1 MAHVQ
6 TILFFATLDYRDAHA
21 IMCHCCVLFLQG
33 LTIIWIWALYSRK
46 TYGTVSQFL
55 LMITHN
61 FLSVISNLSIAGQN
75 NQQPMLV
82 VKPCSEL
89 LNDCWIGGCVGRKS
103 STLCR
108 ICVRVQD
115 VSALSGYNFLL
126 PMRIGNTYRQCK
138 SIMQIANKYRCGNSA
153 LLKFC
158 TIFRCYLLL
167 CFERLCRI

>member
-1 MAHVQ
+1 M
-6 TILFFATLDYRDAHA
+6 TIIDGWFENGTYTGDP
-21 IMCHCCVLFLQG
+21 VLFKTGLSQCTRRYVPFLAPFLHG

-61 FLSVISNLSIAGQN
+61 FLSVIAKFSTAGQN
-75 NQQPMLV
+75 NQQPMSVL
-82 VKPCSEL
+82 KPLAEL

-126 PMRIGNTYRQCK
+126 PMRIDNAYRQYI
-138 SIMQIANKYRCGNSA
+138 SVMQIANANSQQ
-153 LLKFC
+153 
-158 TIFRCYLLL
+158 
-167 CFERLCRI
+167 ESMWQ

>member
-1 MAHVQ
+1 MVDLRMAHVQ

-126 PMRIGNTYRQCK
+126 PMRIDN
-138 SIMQIANKYRCGNSA
+138 ANSQ
-153 LLKFC
+153 
-158 TIFRCYLLL
+158 
-167 CFERLCRI
+167 